1 MITKAEAPQPTLH
14 GPSCNE
20 NLIYIKAQVV
30 FTGQLNT
37 VSNNEL
43 LGILTLKTKS
53 NKNDTGKKPKVINN
67 L

>member
-1 MITKAEAPQPTLH
+1 MVTKAEAPQPTLH

-20 NLIYIKAQVV
+20 NLVYIKALVV

-43 LGILTLKTKS
+43 LGILTLKTKL
-53 NKNDTGKKPKVINN
+53 NKDDTGKKPKVIHN